1 MNKIVLFLFTFLS
14 VFGLFAQDE
23 IWIRPNRGQWHEN
36 IEYKIGIPG
45 GEMLLE
51 EKGFTYYL
59 NTFGSEYDHGH
70 DHDDLEMEFTGKS
83 HVVKTTFIGA
93 NVPSFGELAP
103 SPFYEN
109 YFLGNDT
116 TKWVKNSHA
125 FNEVRYL
132 SLYEAIDVRVYEA
145 NATLKYDVV
154 VTPGGNPSDFEVL
167 YEGQDNLAIEDGAL
181 VITTTLGII
190 TEEKPFAYQQ
200 SGALKFQVACEYAI
214 SGNKMHF
221 IFPEGYDS
229 TKALII
235 DPELTFSTFTG
246 STADNWGMTACP
258 DLDGK
263 MIGGGIVFGSGYPT
277 TPGVID
283 GNYNPSGEAFN
294 TTVDLGITKF
304 TNDGSSLIFST
315 YIGGIHSETPHSLI
329 VDENND
335 LYIMGATASADFP
348 VGGSAYQPINNLG
361 GGGPTVIIDGIRFT
375 EGADIFVLKISEGGN
390 AILGGTFLGGSDFDG
405 ISRSGAEVYNYGDQL
420 RGEVYLDAA
429 SNVYIT
435 STTTST
441 DFPIVGGFDAT
452 LSGGKDAIVAK
463 FNPDLSNLLWSTY
476 IGGSGAEAGNS
487 VKVSPSGDIF
497 TVGGTTSTDFPN
509 TAGNIHPTYQGGIVD
524 GYLMKFT
531 APAYTPEATY
541 LGTNDYDQAYS
552 VELDIDEFVYVYGQ
566 SSGSYQTDGVNYIN
580 ANSGQFIHK
589 ISNDLGTTEW
599 SSVFGASSGVAEIS
613 PTAFLVSDCY
623 EIYIAGWGGSTNIAD
638 GSTTSGF
645 PVTPDAYQDATSG
658 NNFYLAVFTADM
670 AGLKYATFMGNA
682 DSGGD
687 HVDGGTSR
695 FDKSGTIYHAVCAAC
710 GSVEWPATPGAYSE
724 VNGAGDRCNMAVF
737 QFELAQIDAV
747 LGTGAPI
754 ICIPDPV
761 LFENDSEYGDTY
773 FWDFGDDI
781 GTSTDFEPSY
791 FYTEPG
797 IYIVTLIVSD
807 AAGCYEPDTAYIEV
821 EIQLFEG
828 EAGTLTDTIC
838 PGTSVQLFAIGGD
851 SYTWGPAD
859 VLDDPSSA
867 DPIATI
873 TEETTF
879 TVTIESV
886 CGTTELTVTVYVFD
900 VATSSGL
907 DTAICV
913 GGEALLTASGGDT
926 YLWAPPED
934 LDDPTIANPTASP
947 PLTTYYTVDI
957 LTEEGCLIQDTIK
970 VHVDHDV
977 PYPNLI
983 DEVSIC
989 RGDSIRIT
997 AGGATDYL
1005 WTPDYNISDPTIY
1018 NPYVYPDVNTDYS
1031 VTFTNACGSSYDT
1044 VKVYVIVIDAEASP
1058 DTLICPGDSAFLWAT
1073 GGEYYQW
1080 YPGAYLSSTNTSST
1094 VSTPPHDMTY
1104 WVYVSDDYGCVD
1116 SASVFVELYD
1126 PPAITVSPAVYPI
1139 AGDTITIWA
1148 DAEGSI
1154 VWTPPYNIACQTCA
1168 TTIVW
1173 PEVETFYTATVTDLN
1188 GCTNYAVVPVYFDP
1202 LIYVPNAFTPDG
1214 DSFNNVFRAIAH
1226 NIDEFE
1232 MLIFNRWGELI
1243 YTMENLDDYWD
1254 GSYNNALVTDDVYVW
1269 QIVYTDLKGIAHEL
1283 RGHVVLLK

>member
-23 IWIRPNRGQWHEN
+23 IWIRPNKGQWHKN
-36 IEYKIGIPG
+36 VEYKIGIPG
-45 GEMLLE
+45 GQMYLE
-51 EKGFTYYL
+51 EGGFTYEF
-59 NTFGSEYDHGH
+59 NSEGEHYDHGH
-70 DHDDLEMEFTGKS
+70 GHEEAAEPEVLRR

-93 NVPSFGELAP
+93 STPSFEELSP

-109 YFLGNDT
+109 YFLGNNPD
-116 TKWVKNSHA
+116 KWVSNSYA
-125 FNEVRYL
+125 YEEIQYVG
-132 SLYEAIDVRVYEA
+132 LYAHIDMRIYEG
-145 NATLKYDVV
+145 NNTLKYDVIIN
-154 VTPGGNPSDFEVL
+154 PGGNPADFKVQ
-167 YEGQDNLAIEDGAL
+167 YEGQDNLEIIDGAL
-181 VITTTLGII
+181 RITTSLGII
-190 TEEKPFAYQQ
+190 TEEKPFAYQE
-200 SGALKFQVACEYAI
+200 SAGLKYKVECEYALI
-214 SGNKMHF
+214 GNEMHF
-221 IFPEGYDS
+221 VFPDGYDAS
-229 TKALII
+229 KALII
-235 DPELTFSTFTG
+235 DPELNFSTFTG

-258 DLDGK
+258 DIDGK
-263 MIGGGIVFGSGYPT
+263 MIGGGIVFGTGYPIT
-277 TPGVID
+277 VG
-283 GNYNPSGEAFN
+283 AFDDSWGGI
-294 TTVDLGITKF
+294 VDLGITKF
-304 TNDGSSLIFST
+304 TDDGGAIIFST
-315 YIGGIHSETPHSLI
+315 YIGGSGAETPHSII
-329 VDENND
+329 VND
-335 LYIMGATASADFP
+335 ANELYIMGATSSTNFP
-348 VGGSAYQPINNLG
+348 VGGTPYQAINNLG
-361 GGGPTVIIDGIRFT
+361 GGATIDGIDFGD
-375 EGADIFVLKISEGGN
+375 GADIYIIKLSADGN
-390 AILGGTFLGGSDFDG
+390 ALLGGTFLGGTNFDG
-405 ISRSGAEVYNYGDQL
+405 ISESGAVVYNYGDQL

-452 LSGGKDAIVAK
+452 LGGGKDAILAK
-463 FNPDLSNLLWSTY
+463 LNPDLSNLLWSTY
-476 IGGSGAEAGNS
+476 IGGSGHEAGNS

-497 TVGGTTSTDFPN
+497 TVGGTTSTDLPN
-509 TAGNIHPTYQGGIVD
+509 TAGNIHPTYQGGITD
-524 GYLMKFT
+524 GYLMKLT

-541 LGTNDYDQAYS
+541 LGTDDYDQAYS

-566 SSGSYQTDGVNYIN
+566 SSGPYQTDGVNYIN

-599 SSVFGASSGVAEIS
+599 SSVFGAGGGVAEIS

-623 EIYIAGWGGSTNIAD
+623 EIYIAGWGGELNVDVGGAT
-638 GSTTSGF
+638 GSTTTGF
-645 PVTPDAYQDATSG
+645 PTTPDAYQDATGGS
-658 NNFYLAVFTADM
+658 NFYLAVFTADM
-670 AGLKYATFMGNA
+670 AALKYATFMG
-682 DSGGD
+682 DPSSDGD

-710 GSVEWPATPGAYSE
+710 GGNDWPTTPGAFSE
-724 VNGAGDRCNMAVF
+724 VNGYSNCNMAVF

-747 LGTGAPI
+747 LSTGAPI

-791 FYTEPG
+791 FYAEPG
-797 IYIVTLIVSD
+797 IYTVMLIVSD

-828 EAGTLTDTIC
+828 TAGTLTDTIC
-838 PGTSVQLFAIGGD
+838 PGSSVQLFATGGD
-851 SYTWGPAD
+851 TYTWGPAD
-859 VLDDPSSA
+859 LLTDPFDS

-957 LTEEGCLIQDTIK
+957 TTEEGCLIQDTIK
-970 VHVDHDV
+970 VHVDHDI

-983 DEVSIC
+983 DEVNLC
-989 RGDSIRIT
+989 KGDSIRIT

-1018 NPYVYPDVNTDYS
+1018 NPYVYPDVDTDYS

-1044 VKVYVIVIDAEASP
+1044 VKVYVIVIDGEASP

-1104 WVYVSDDYGCVD
+1104 WVYISDDYGCVD
-1116 SASVFVELYD
+1116 SASVFIELYE

-1139 AGDTITIWA
+1139 AGDTVTIWA
-1148 DAEGSI
+1148 EADGSI
-1154 VWTPPYNIACQTCA
+1154 YWTPPYNIACQTCA

-1173 PEVETFYTATVTDLN
+1173 PEVETFYTATVTDVN

-1243 YTMENLDDYWD
+1243 YQMEDLDDYWD
-1254 GSYNNALVTDDVYVW
+1254 GSYNNSLVTDDVYVW